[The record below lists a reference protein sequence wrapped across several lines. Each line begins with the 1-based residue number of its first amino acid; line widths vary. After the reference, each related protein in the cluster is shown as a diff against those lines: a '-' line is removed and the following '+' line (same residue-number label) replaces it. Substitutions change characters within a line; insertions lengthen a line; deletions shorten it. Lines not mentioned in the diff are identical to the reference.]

1 MNKKNLH
8 VLSNIIAAVE
18 SGGQIYSENRDW
30 TAYAGAYAN
39 TPGEHTCTLGP
50 YQAYGD
56 EAQELIQYIWDH
68 HETAFREC
76 DPNMI
81 IYRKLFDGQS
91 TSWVEMRWNPNSTEK
106 AILIKLLG
114 TEAGHEASE
123 YVFQERLNKYITRAE
138 KFGVKTTYGQMMW
151 AQIQHLG
158 GVGPV
163 TRVFNRCNGNY
174 SLDSIM
180 SALMADQADSSSSN
194 QVGDKIYW
202 SRHQKCVEF
211 IRKYAEEEYGG
222 VEKKEEGETM
232 SQLQK
237 GLNLLGQWVK
247 EGHVEPNGDD
257 DIIKA
262 YNDQRP
268 AGTYKMSMSDSWC
281 MASQSVMAHIVGL
294 NPTGKAVG
302 APNTCDCDVGMQW
315 FKNQGRWYSRMQ
327 GQLGDQVY
335 YTWHNDP
342 SDAQH
347 VGTITAIEGSYYYV
361 TEGNYQD
368 RVAVRKIAKS
378 DSRIIGVGRP
388 KWDSTEVENE
398 TAPTLD
404 NPASK
409 DNALQGKYTVKEDLN
424 IRYGAGTDKT
434 RIGTL
439 TGGAEV
445 TCDGSYTDVG
455 DKKWYYVKS
464 SLGYGFVSGAYLTK
478 IVELPKVSDITVATF
493 IGAIDAVYQTAH
505 KGNYSYGNS
514 LATPP
519 TSDKIISCDRLIAK
533 AMYDLGFTDQP
544 KGGITVG
551 HMETYL
557 TKWVLKNV
565 TDQSKI
571 KGGDIILFKA
581 DGTAQPTAAWHAFVV
596 TDYDHVTKTCSKY
609 DMGSQDRINSAQPF
623 TNVDFDQW
631 LAKSFYC
638 AFTGFKEEPKEEPKQ
653 SSGKLNESPKWVA
666 KATTGCNVRVYAG
679 TEYPNIKSYPQ
690 LAKGNLVDVCDSVKA
705 KNGVIWYY
713 VRIKANDKY
722 VHGFVSS
729 KCLARV

>member
-1 MNKKNLH
+1 MNEYNLR
-8 VLSNIIAAVE
+8 VLANIIAAVE
-18 SGGQIYSENRDW
+18 SGGQIYSEDRDW
-30 TAYAGAYAN
+30 TAYAGARTN
-39 TPGEHTCTLGP
+39 SSKEVTCTLGP

-56 EAQELIQYIWDH
+56 EAQELVQYIFDKYPAVF
-68 HETAFREC
+68 ESC
-76 DPNMI
+76 DPSGSI
-81 IYRKLFDGQS
+81 KAKLS
-91 TSWVEMRWNPNSTEK
+91 SSWVGTQWNPTPAQK
-106 AILIKLLG
+106 AILIKMLA
-114 TEAGHEASE
+114 TQAGHEAAE
-123 YVFQERLNKYITRAE
+123 HVFWDRLKKYISRAE
-138 KFGVKTTYGQMMW
+138 SNGVRSAEGQMMW
-151 AQIQHLG
+151 SEVQHLG
-158 GVGPV
+158 GASAVQRIFERFPKDAKYTCEEWLAALKKDQSDSYYKVNGVGS
-163 TRVFNRCNGNY
+163 G
-174 SLDSIM
+174 
-180 SALMADQADSSSSN
+180 
-194 QVGDKIYW
+194 KYW

-222 VEKKEEGETM
+222 GEKKEEGETM

-302 APNTCDCDVGMQW
+302 APNACDCDVGMQW

-335 YTWHNDP
+335 YTWHSDP

-388 KWDSTEVENE
+388 KWDSTEVEKE

-445 TCDGSYTDVG
+445 SCDGSYTAVG
-455 DKKWYYVKS
+455 AKKWYYVKS

-557 TKWVLKNV
+557 TKWGLKKV

-609 DMGSQDRINSAQPF
+609 DMGSQNRINSAQPF